1 MGHQQR
7 MSSEQ
12 PKKPKSKKLNVT
24 TKSRWKGILK
34 DVEKKEIPIRVLQKI
49 TVSLKDGTQ
58 VDVNI
63 KELLDEGQD
72 PAVVEYHLNSKLE
85 SLDDIIESVD
95 FFVDIDSVAAT
106 IQPETDRLLAN
117 L

>member
-1 MGHQQR
+1 MP
-7 MSSEQ
+7 SEQ

-24 TKSRWKGILK
+24 TKSRWRGILK
-34 DVEKKEIPIRVLQKI
+34 DVEKKEIPIQVLQKI
-49 TVSLKDGTQ
+49 IVSLKDGTE
-58 VDVNI
+58 VEVNI
-63 KELLDEGQD
+63 RELLDEGQD
-72 PAVVEYHLNSKLE
+72 PALVEYALSNRLE
-85 SLDDIIESVD
+85 SLDELINNVD

>member
-1 MGHQQR
+1 

-12 PKKPKSKKLNVT
+12 PKKSQKSKKLNVT
-24 TKSRWKGILK
+24 TKSRWRGILK
-34 DVEKKEIPIRVLQKI
+34 EVEKQEIPIQVLQKI
-49 TVSLKDGTQ
+49 VVALKDGTN
-58 VDVNI
+58 VEINVR
-63 KELLDEGQD
+63 ELLDEGQD
-72 PAVVEYHLNSKLE
+72 PVLVEYALNTRLE
-85 SLDDIIESVD
+85 SLDDIISNVD

>member
-1 MGHQQR
+1 MP
-7 MSSEQ
+7 SEQ
-12 PKKPKSKKLNVT
+12 PKKPQKSKKLNVT
-24 TKSRWKGILK
+24 SKSRWKGILK
-34 DVEKKEIPIRVLQKI
+34 EVEKKEIPIRVLQKI
-49 TVSLKDGTQ
+49 TVILKDGTQ

-72 PAVVEYHLNSKLE
+72 PVVVEYQLNTKLE
-85 SLDDIIESVD
+85 SLDEIIESVD

-106 IQPETDRLLAN
+106 VQPETDRLLAN

>member
-1 MGHQQR
+1 MP
-7 MSSEQ
+7 SEQ
-12 PKKPKSKKLNVT
+12 PKKQPKSKKLNVT
-24 TKSRWKGILK
+24 SKSRWRGILK
-34 DVEKKEIPIRVLQKI
+34 EVEKKEIPIQVLQKI
-49 TVSLKDGTQ
+49 IVSLKDGTQ

-72 PAVVEYHLNSKLE
+72 PAMVEYQLNVKLE
-85 SLDDIIESVD
+85 KLENIIESVD